1 MQNNR
6 CTEIYGIFEE
16 NSSIY
21 LLMEDFEERDFLM
34 RIRSVPSISLREGL
48 EYIEDISLAVESLH
62 KNNIL
67 L

>member
-21 LLMEDFEERDFLM
+21 LLMEYFEERDFLM